1 MATTTPRTPEETQA
15 ISRLRALGQGVRVY
29 CLERDQMYCVPA
41 SAGDGSAYQ
50 IQVNGEITICS
61 CPAGT
66 NDKYC
71 KHVAAVE
78 MGSAGPTGAGH
89 VHGRY
94 GGAPRRAGAVPGRP
108 AGRSVLGS
116 KRAPRIAR
124 PGCSCPVLET

>member
-1 MATTTPRTPEETQA
+1 MTTTTRTPEETQA

-50 IQVNGEITICS
+50 VQVNGETTSCS

-78 MGSAGPTGAGH
+78 MYREAQDQLEQATSM
-89 VHGRY
+89 
-94 GGAPRRAGAVPGRP
+94 AVTVGLHD
-108 AGRSVLGS
+108 ALERS
-116 KRAPRIAR
+116 
-124 PGCSCPVLET
+124 LEQTLEDLY

>member
-29 CLERDQMYCVPA
+29 CLDRDQSYCVPA

-50 IQVNGEITICS
+50 VQVNGETTSCS

-71 KHVAAVE
+71 KHVGAVE
-78 MGSAGPTGAGH
+78 MFREAQEQLEQATSL
-89 VHGRY
+89 
-94 GGAPRRAGAVPGRP
+94 AVDVRLHDQLE
-108 AGRSVLGS
+108 RS
-116 KRAPRIAR
+116 
-124 PGCSCPVLET
+124 LEDKLADLY

>member
-29 CLERDQMYCVPA
+29 CLDRDQMYCVPA

-50 IQVNGEITICS
+50 VQISGEITICS
-61 CPAGT
+61 CPAGS

-78 MGSAGPTGAGH
+78 MYRVASACAVVVFPTPPLLFAT
-89 VHGRY
+89 VII
-94 GGAPRRAGAVPGRP
+94 
-108 AGRSVLGS
+108 LGIEAS
-116 KRAPRIAR
+116 SP
-124 PGCSCPVLET
+124 